1 MTEWFEEW
9 FGEEYLDLYPHRDD
23 QDAERLVGLLRRT
36 LPWVPGWRVVDFG
49 CGAGRHARALSAA
62 GAQPVGLDLSM
73 SLLRRAREI
82 TSAPL
87 IRADLRVPPIRPR
100 SVDLAVNLF
109 TSFGYF
115 ESDAE
120 HASALA
126 AMAGVVRNGGWFV
139 LDFLNAE
146 LVRRSLVP
154 RESTRVGEREMVI
167 TRVVSPDGRY
177 VSKTIA
183 VDDGRE
189 FTERVRL
196 FSPEDLVA
204 LLEQAGVAVAVRFGD
219 YLGAP
224 STESSPRIIL
234 AGRCQ

>member
-23 QDAERLVGLLRRT
+23 QDAERLVGLLRRI
-36 LPWVPGWRVVDFG
+36 LPWTPGWRVLDFG
-49 CGAGRHARALSAA
+49 CGAGRHARALGAA
-62 GAQPVGLDLSM
+62 GVRPVGLDLSM

-87 IRADLRVPPIRPR
+87 IRADLRLPPIRPG

-126 AMAGVVRNGGWFV
+126 AMVGVVRRGGWFV

-146 LVRRSLVP
+146 LVRHSLVA
-154 RESTRVGEREMVI
+154 RESTQVGERQMVI

-183 VDDGRE
+183 VDDGRQ

-196 FSPEDLVA
+196 FSADELSE
-204 LLEQAGVAVAVRFGD
+204 LLRRSGVTITARFGD
-219 YLGAP
+219 YDGAP
-224 STESSPRIIL
+224 SAANSPRIIL

>member
-23 QDAERLVGLLRRT
+23 QDAELLVGLLRRT
-36 LPWVPGWRVVDFG
+36 LPWAPGWRVLDFG
-49 CGAGRHARALSAA
+49 CGAGRHARALNAA
-62 GAQPVGLDLSM
+62 GVRPIGLDLSM

-87 IRADLRVPPIRPR
+87 VRADLRTPPIRPG

-126 AMAGVVRNGGWFV
+126 AMVGVVRSGGWFV

-146 LVRRSLVP
+146 LVRRSLVA

-183 VDDGRE
+183 VDDGRQ

-196 FSPEDLVA
+196 FSPEDLVE
-204 LLEQAGVAVAVRFGD
+204 LLRAAGVTVAARFGD
-219 YLGAP
+219 YVGAP
-224 STESSPRIIL
+224 STGSSPRIIL